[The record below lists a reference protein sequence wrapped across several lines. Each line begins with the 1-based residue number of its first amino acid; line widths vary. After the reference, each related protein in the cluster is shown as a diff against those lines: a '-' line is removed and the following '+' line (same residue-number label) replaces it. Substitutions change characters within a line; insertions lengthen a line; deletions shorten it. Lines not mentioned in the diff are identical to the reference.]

1 MNSIKELSMYISKT
15 SLSDGLMKWA
25 AVNSDVDWDLYG
37 ERMSINLYDNM
48 LGYIENETPPPDWFK
63 DEICSEFWCG
73 GMPYLSIAHYSDQN
87 GNAVPGEPLELFV
100 DGKQLKA
107 KGILYD
113 TELGKEVWK
122 SLKEDEDLPIDEDRI
137 RISIAFVDL
146 AHRHGEGNPIWTRKS
161 ATDVCPQC
169 RAKIGNKIYEDGYL
183 VHLALTRVPVNRRTL
198 ITVEKSEMA
207 GKRVTKKQD
216 AASIVKNEALV
227 EEIAKTALEQ
237 KSDIMV
243 EMSEAE
249 DIIEVADGG
258 DLREQALA
266 LESKAKKEEESEE
279 EDESGDEE
287 EMTEKKSEAVASNP
301 VTFLS
306 ENDLRAI
313 SQMVLEGLK
322 PTEAP
327 IQAEKSA
334 TVSRSTLEVSVE
346 EMYNAIHT
354 AKSLGGT
361 LEEKLS
367 SIQPALE
374 KVGNEITAEVKA
386 SLGGN
391 QATPV
396 SNDNAMIM
404 ESLTT
409 LTNVVTNLAQT
420 VAIMQEKSVATPNV
434 QTQTVPVP
442 RSIPANLLQQ
452 KSTVEQIKPG
462 SVKDIARRS
471 TGIQ

>member
-1 MNSIKELSMYISKT
+1 MNSLKQLSMYITKT
-15 SLSDGLMKWA
+15 SLSNGLMKWA

-37 ERMSINLYDNM
+37 ERMSISLYDNM

-73 GMPYLSIAHYSDQN
+73 GMPYLSISHYSDQN
-87 GNAVPGEPLELFV
+87 GKAVPGEPLELFV

-113 TELGKEVWK
+113 NELGKEVWK
-122 SLKEDEDLPIDEDRI
+122 SLKEDENLPIDEDRI

-161 ATDVCPQC
+161 ATDICPQC

-183 VHLALTRVPVNRRTL
+183 VHLALTRSPVNRRTL

-216 AASIVKNEALV
+216 ALSIVKNEALV

-237 KSDIMV
+237 KSEIMV
-243 EMSEAE
+243 EMSEADE
-249 DIIEVADGG
+249 GVEAPVAP
-258 DLREQALA
+258 EQVLA
-266 LESKAKKEEESEE
+266 LESKAKKEKESEE

-287 EMTEKKSEAVASNP
+287 EMTEKKSEVVAANP

-306 ENDLRAI
+306 ENDLKAI

-322 PTEAP
+322 PAEAP

-334 TVSRSTLEVSVE
+334 TVSKSTLEVSVE

-396 SNDNAMIM
+396 PNDGAMIM
-404 ESLTT
+404 ESITT
-409 LTNVVTNLAQT
+409 LTNVVNNLVQT
-420 VAIMQEKSVATPNV
+420 VAIMQERSVAIPNV

-452 KSTVEQIKPG
+452 KSTVEEIKPG

-471 TGIQ
+471 TGAR